1 MVINE
6 VDLLQTGCTIIGQ
19 NQVNW
24 WYTILCKY
32 ADTTTSSTKSENI
45 IYQLRECQ
53 FSNVAYT
60 LNTKQFNV
68 L

>member
-1 MVINE
+1 M
-6 VDLLQTGCTIIGQ
+6 DLLQTGFKIIGQ

-24 WYTILCKY
+24 WYTILCKH
-32 ADTTTSSTKSENI
+32 ADTTTGSTKGEKI

-53 FSNVAYT
+53 LSNEAYT
-60 LNTKQFNV
+60 PNREQFNV